1 MGTQKGCRGYQILP
15 YIHIKVV
22 IKKELD
28 DDYLGTCIYID
39 DELKPREF
47 LIEIKY
53 TDTETML
60 ETLAHEM
67 VHLKQFVKGQLK
79 ERYMNGKRLTFW
91 CNKPMRRPYWNQ
103 PWEKEA
109 FCMQVFLKESFLEE
123 YRGIKCHKSILV

>member
-1 MGTQKGCRGYQILP
+1 MQVNIYGAKNRSLTNFLRKSIYFFARKLLTYQILP

-53 TDTETML
+53 TDTEAML

-79 ERYMNGKRLTFW
+79 ER
-91 CNKPMRRPYWNQ
+91 
-103 PWEKEA
+103 
-109 FCMQVFLKESFLEE
+109 
-123 YRGIKCHKSILV
+123 